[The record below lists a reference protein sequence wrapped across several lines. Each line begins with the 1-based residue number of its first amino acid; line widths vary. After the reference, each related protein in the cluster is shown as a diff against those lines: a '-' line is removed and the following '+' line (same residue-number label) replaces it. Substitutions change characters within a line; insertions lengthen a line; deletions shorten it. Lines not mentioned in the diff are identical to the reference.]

1 MLTPQTPDHSS
12 DDHERRH
19 AAPAAKPILAGV
31 SVRPGDIEPTQGLHS
46 VAILFRVMAGAL
58 ILLMVLQVVSGATS
72 AVEISYGV
80 LIAEAIRLV
89 IFAGLLWG
97 AGDLADLFVKSH
109 FDLRASRILLGRITH
124 LLGEESA
131 TPGNPRHGDATGG
144 RGDGVH

>member
-1 MLTPQTPDHSS
+1 MMTPHIPTQSPGDR
-12 DDHERRH
+12 ERRR
-19 AAPAAKPILAGV
+19 ATSATQPVCAGIA
-31 SVRPGDIEPTQGLHS
+31 VRPDDIEQTQGLHS

-58 ILLMVLQVVSGATS
+58 ILLMLLQVISGATS
-72 AVEISYGV
+72 TVEISYGV

-109 FDLRASRILLGRITH
+109 CDLRASRILLGRIMR
-124 LLGEESA
+124 LMDEASA
-131 TPGNPRHGDATGG
+131 TPGSPRPGDAASG